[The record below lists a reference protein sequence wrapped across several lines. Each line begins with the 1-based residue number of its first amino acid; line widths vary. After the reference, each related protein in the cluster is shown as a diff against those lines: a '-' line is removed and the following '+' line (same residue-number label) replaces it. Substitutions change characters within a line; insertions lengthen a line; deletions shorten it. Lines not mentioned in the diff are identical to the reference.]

1 MPLLPS
7 SGYDAAHMPNHAAS
21 ASMVAFAY
29 KGDAAGVLR
38 ELDSGADSN
47 AVHGTF
53 QHCALYRAARNGHA
67 DVCAVLLAAGANVNK
82 CTSGGRT
89 AMFAAS
95 RGGHIA
101 VLRKLILAGG
111 DVNLAKN
118 NGTTPLLVAS
128 EEGRCGALQL
138 LLQSGAGCE
147 GEHVGGMYPL
157 HYAAHRGRLGVVE
170 VLLMVYPRPRPWFTF
185 LVGCFKARP
194 AVGTGTSQGTGGAC
208 RGQGQGRRQGQG
220 QDQGQGQ
227 GQGPAKQD
235 SSRARQQCVRQCEEQ
250 TQGHGREAAWV
261 PRGGSAMQHLYTPEL
276 LRLVWS
282 FLHKPRYVALDQQ
295 DRLGRTALQVRV
307 RERLPWATYLSHIVS
322 TVYEL

>member
-38 ELDSGADSN
+38 ELDRGADSN
-47 AVHGTF
+47 AVHGSF

-67 DVCAVLLAAGANVNK
+67 DVCDVLLAAGANVNK

-89 AMFAAS
+89 AMFAAA

-194 AVGTGTSQGTGGAC
+194 AVGTGKNQGTGGAC
-208 RGQGQGRRQGQG
+208 RGQE
-220 QDQGQGQ
+220 QGQGQ
-227 GQGPAKQD
+227 GQGQ
-235 SSRARQQCVRQCEEQ
+235 RQCDEQ
-250 TQGHGREAAWV
+250 TQGHGREAARV
-261 PRGGSAMQHLYTPEL
+261 PRGAMQHVYTPEL

-282 FLHKPRYVALDQQ
+282 YLHKPRYVALDQQ
-295 DRLGRTALQVRV
+295 DRLGRTALQVRELRPTV
-307 RERLPWATYLSHIVS
+307 VYNIQCQQCS
-322 TVYEL
+322 TSIQYSVFSVKCSEHVYA